1 MKVLIAPDS
10 FKECLSAVEV
20 AETMAAGV
28 RAVVGDAEIDL
39 CPMADGGEG
48 TVSATLAATGGEIRT
63 VEVSGPLGEPVR
75 ASFGLL
81 GPLATSDD
89 GPRAG
94 RTAVI
99 EMAAASGL
107 ELVEPGRRNPTLTT
121 TYGVGELIVAA
132 IDAGAAEVIVGIGGS
147 ATVDGGC
154 GCAQALG
161 ARFTDAAGQPCVCGI
176 TGAGLPLVHHVD
188 VSGRHPRIQAV
199 RLLVACDV
207 TNPLTGPE
215 GAAVVYGPQKG
226 ATPEMVDVLEAGL
239 VHLAGVIRRDL
250 GLDVEHM
257 PGAGAAG
264 GLGAGLVAFAGAR
277 LLPGVEIVA
286 QAVGLARRLEHA
298 DLCIT
303 GEGRFDHQSLSGKT
317 AVGVARL
324 ASAATVPVVCIPG
337 QVDAGVD
344 HGGLF
349 ADIRPLAAG
358 DVSQAKA
365 MAHARELLTQR
376 TAEVVAAFAGGIL

>member
-10 FKECLSAVEV
+10 FKECLSAAEV
-20 AETMAAGV
+20 AEAMAAGD
-28 RAVVGDAEIDL
+28 RAAVVGAAIDL

-48 TVSATLAATGGEIRT
+48 TVSAMVAATGGEVRT
-63 VEVSGPLGEPVR
+63 AEVSGPLGETVQ

-81 GPLATSDD
+81 GPSGASDS
-89 GPRAG
+89 

-107 ELVEPGRRNPTLTT
+107 DLVAPRRRNPWLTT
-121 TYGVGELIVAA
+121 TYGTGELILAA
-132 IDAGAAEVIVGIGGS
+132 LDAAAAEVVIGIGGS

-161 ARFTDAAGQPCVCGI
+161 VRFTDAK
-176 TGAGLPLVHHVD
+176 GLPCPCGLVGGGLTIVQHID
-188 VSGRHPRIQAV
+188 VSRRDPRIAAA
-199 RLLVACDV
+199 RLRVACDV

-215 GAAVVYGPQKG
+215 GAAAVYGPQKG
-226 ATPEMVDVLEAGL
+226 ATPEMVDLLEAGL
-239 VHLAGVIRRDL
+239 VHLAAVIRRDL
-250 GLDVEHM
+250 GLDIEYA

-264 GLGAGLVAFAGAR
+264 GLGGGLVAFAGAR
-277 LLPGVEIVA
+277 LQRGVEIVA
-286 QAVGLARRLEHA
+286 EAVGLARRLEGA

-303 GEGRFDHQSLSGKT
+303 GEGRFDRQSLSGKT

-324 ASAATVPVVCIPG
+324 ASARGVPVMCIPG
-337 QVDAGVD
+337 QAEAGVD

-349 ADIRPLAAG
+349 ADVRPLSAG
-358 DVSQAKA
+358 GVAPTEA
-365 MAHARELLTQR
+365 MARVRELLTQR
-376 TAEVVAAFAGGIL
+376 TAEAVAAFAGGIL

>member
-10 FKECLSAVEV
+10 FKECLSAAEV
-20 AETMAAGV
+20 AEAMAAGV
-28 RAVVGDAEIDL
+28 RAAVVGAAIDL

-48 TVSATLAATGGEIRT
+48 TVSAMVAATGGEVRT
-63 VEVSGPLGEPVR
+63 AEVSGPLGETVQ

-81 GPLATSDD
+81 GPSGASDS
-89 GPRAG
+89 

-107 ELVEPGRRNPTLTT
+107 DLVAPRRRNPWLTT
-121 TYGVGELIVAA
+121 TYGTGELILAA
-132 IDAGAAEVIVGIGGS
+132 LDAAAAEVVIGIGGS

-161 ARFTDAAGQPCVCGI
+161 VRFTDAK
-176 TGAGLPLVHHVD
+176 GLPCPCGLVGGGLTIVQHID
-188 VSGRHPRIQAV
+188 VSRRDPRIAAA
-199 RLLVACDV
+199 RLRVACDV

-215 GAAVVYGPQKG
+215 GAAAVYGPQKG
-226 ATPEMVDVLEAGL
+226 ATPEMVDLLEAGL
-239 VHLAGVIRRDL
+239 VHLAAVIRRDL
-250 GLDVEHM
+250 GLDIEYA

-264 GLGAGLVAFAGAR
+264 GLGGGLVAFAGAR
-277 LLPGVEIVA
+277 LQRGVEIVA
-286 QAVGLARRLEHA
+286 EAVGLARRLEGA

-303 GEGRFDHQSLSGKT
+303 GEGRFDRQSLSGKT

-324 ASAATVPVVCIPG
+324 ASARGVPVMCIPG
-337 QVDAGVD
+337 QAEAGVD

-349 ADIRPLAAG
+349 ADVRPLSAG
-358 DVSQAKA
+358 GVAPTEA
-365 MAHARELLTQR
+365 MARVRELLTQR
-376 TAEVVAAFAGGIL
+376 TAEAVAAFAGGIL